1 MEIVLESRIGRFG
14 GSVVKNAVISRL
26 AVASLSV
33 FLLAPVLYAHHILG
47 IPHYAYDEEYPQAP
61 VITYRI
67 EAGPYLLNLTGYPG
81 KPIPGELSQMHVY
94 VRRSAQEADIFP
106 GPIQV
111 EIHREK
117 MLGEERVYGPAET
130 RFDEN
135 LHKFSPTYDQEG
147 RYRVRL
153 EMILE
158 GEPYEIDF
166 PMIVGDPPNPWIPI
180 LSWLGAAAFL
190 IVVVR
195 AIKIKA
201 GRSAM
206 TTA

>member
-1 MEIVLESRIGRFG
+1 
-14 GSVVKNAVISRL
+14 VKSAL
-26 AVASLSV
+26 LTV
-33 FLLAPVLYAHHILG
+33 FALIALLTPALYAHHILG

-61 VITYRI
+61 VITYKI

-81 KPIPGELSQMHVY
+81 KPVPEELCQMHVY
-94 VRRSAQEADIFP
+94 VRRAAEETDVFQ

-117 MLGEERVYGPAET
+117 FFGEERIFGPTET

-135 LHKFSPTYDQEG
+135 LHKFSPVYGEEG

-153 EMILE
+153 EMDLE

-166 PMIVGDPPNPWIPI
+166 PMIVGDPPNPWAP
-180 LSWLGAAAFL
+180 LLGWLGAALLL

-201 GRSAM
+201 RRAAAGMA
-206 TTA
+206 

>member
-1 MEIVLESRIGRFG
+1 M
-14 GSVVKNAVISRL
+14 KNTVTSRL
-26 AVASLSV
+26 PMAVFLV

-61 VITYRI
+61 VITYKV

-81 KPIPGELSQMHVY
+81 KPVPGELSQMHVY
-94 VRRSAQEADIFP
+94 IRRTAQETDVFP

-111 EIHREK
+111 EIHRE
-117 MLGEERVYGPAET
+117 MFLGEKCIFKPTET

-135 LHKFSPTYDQEG
+135 LHKFSPVYEEEG

-153 EMILE
+153 EMRLE

-166 PMIVGDPPNPWIPI
+166 PMIVGDPPNPWTPI
-180 LSWLGAAAFL
+180 LSWLAAAALL

-195 AIKIKA
+195 AIKIKMS
-201 GRSAM
+201 RPAM
-206 TTA
+206 TAA

>member
-1 MEIVLESRIGRFG
+1 VKRES
-14 GSVVKNAVISRL
+14 ISRL
-26 AVASLSV
+26 AWITLCAVALG
-33 FLLAPVLYAHHILG
+33 PVLFAHHILG

-61 VITYRI
+61 VITYRV

-81 KPIPGELSQMHVY
+81 KPTPQELCQMHVY
-94 VRRSAQEADIFP
+94 VRRTADEKDIFA

-111 EIHREK
+111 AIHREK
-117 MLGEERVYGPAET
+117 FLGEECVFGPRET

-135 LHKFSPTYDQEG
+135 LHKFSPVYGEEG

-153 EMILE
+153 EMMLE

-166 PMIVGDPPNPWIPI
+166 PMIVGNPPDPWTPI
-180 LSWLGAAAFL
+180 LSWLAAAAFL

-195 AIKIKA
+195 AIKIKMHR
-201 GRSAM
+201 G
-206 TTA
+206 TLTAA